1 MLARSLRS
9 CAAII
14 MVLVYFAASAH
25 AAEIRC
31 ASIYGEK
38 RLPEFPGGTRI
49 PEDIVQRLW
58 PSGVRPT
65 PDTCKVAFIHGD
77 IVKGDYETFIALYK
91 NNHPFLDQVWLDSRG
106 GDVDEA
112 IKIGRLFRKYLITA
126 VSPSQ
131 MVVGGR
137 FMDQIQMNYR
147 TGKTEPCFEDCRS
160 LCASSCALI
169 WFGAPD
175 RAGDIGLHRPR
186 TDDPAFKALSAAEAA
201 TAYRRMLD
209 EIVRYLEEME
219 TPRPMIDA
227 MVSTGSAE
235 IRWIRQIDHMDADD
249 SVNLAP
255 SFAEWVDASCGQFT
269 SQETEKM
276 MNLQGRKN
284 LSQTDELLSKLL
296 YEKYS
301 KKDVCRME
309 LISSHRDRL
318 PLP

>member
-1 MLARSLRS
+1 MTLWSLRP

-14 MVLVYFAASAH
+14 MIIGFSVVSAH

-49 PEDIVQRLW
+49 PEDIAQRLW

-65 PDTCKVAFIHGD
+65 SDTCKVAFIHGD
-77 IVKGDYETFIALYK
+77 IVKGDYERFIALYK
-91 NNHPFLDQVWLDSRG
+91 NNHPFLDQFYLDSRG

-126 VSPSQ
+126 VAPYQ

-137 FMDQIQMNYR
+137 FSFQIQMNYR
-147 TGKTEPCFEDCRS
+147 TGKTEPCFEECRS

-209 EIVRYLEEME
+209 ESVRYLEEME

-235 IRWIRQIDHMDADD
+235 IRWIRQIDHMKADD

-269 SQETEKM
+269 SQETDTM
-276 MNLQGRKN
+276 MKLQAKKD
-284 LSQTDELLSKLL
+284 TDELLLKLL